1 MLLLVIVSDM
11 YVVVVFKGFGM
22 DLTGNSVMSMVFPR
36 SHVTWTGP
44 QLFRGR
50 KKERFNFFPLQ
61 RKQGETLIENIFTRH
76 NLVMMIYIS

>member
-11 YVVVVFKGFGM
+11 YVVVVFKGFRM

-50 KKERFNFFPLQ
+50 KKGTF
-61 RKQGETLIENIFTRH
+61 
-76 NLVMMIYIS
+76 